1 MRMLEQGNEL
11 ELCRG
16 GKCTETNYAATTH
29 FRAFAIFS
37 LTMEEMV
44 NLPEI
49 RHLQIKRSLTG
60 TLRQI

>member
-1 MRMLEQGNEL
+1 MPVRVNEL
-11 ELCRG
+11 GLCHG
-16 GKCTETNYAATTH
+16 GKRTETNYAATTH